1 MKKIKNG
8 FRIALD
14 TWGSEIVITRI
25 STGEIAGRQ
34 TFSDHIQAVIA
45 YKKL

>member
-1 MKKIKNG
+1 MTKTKNG

-25 STGEIAGRQ
+25 STEKIVGRQ